1 MAMALDTYANFKTAI
16 ADQLVRTDLTLQIVD
31 CITLFEAEASN
42 ELFRNRRIETTTILV
57 PSNPAA
63 VNVTGAANNGSG
75 LIRLTVSSTSTFTT
89 GQEASVA
96 SVGGT
101 TEANGTW
108 LVTVISGT
116 TMDLQGSTFTNT
128 YTSGGT
134 AQAPQGRAT
143 LPTDFIGWRRL
154 TWTGNPKRELDYVH
168 PSIFT
173 TEFPTFPAIVA
184 VDLPRSF
191 TIEGGYIKIIPID
204 GTPLEFDYFG
214 STPALSSSLNWLF
227 TNRVDAYW
235 NGVLEQIYRYSKDDD
250 QATIYQQAKG
260 AIFDQIKKQQFR
272 EAGALAIRV
281 QGSSYGATP

>member
-16 ADQLVRTDLTLQIVD
+16 ADQLVRTDLTSQIVD
-31 CITLFEAEASN
+31 CITLFEAEASS

-57 PSNPAA
+57 PSNPSS
-63 VNVTGAANNGSG
+63 VNITGTANNGSG

-89 GQEASVA
+89 GQEGTVA

-134 AQAPQGRAT
+134 AQAPQGRMT
-143 LPTDFIGWRRL
+143 LPTDFIGWRRV
-154 TWTGNPKRELDYVH
+154 TWTGNPRVELQYIH

-173 TEFPTFPAIVA
+173 AEFPTFPMLVA
-184 VDLPRSF
+184 VDLPRTF
-191 TIEGGYIKIIPID
+191 TIEGNYLKIMPID

-214 STPALSSSLNWLF
+214 STPALAGSLNWLF

-235 NGVLEQIYRYSKDDD
+235 NGVLEQIYTYSKDYD
-250 QATIYQQAKG
+250 QAAIYQQKKA
-260 AIFDQIKKQQFR
+260 AVFDQIKKQQFR

>member
-1 MAMALDTYANFKTAI
+1 MALDTYANFQAAI
-16 ADQLVRTDLTLQIVD
+16 ADHLIRTDLTTQIVD

-57 PSNPAA
+57 PFNPAA
-63 VNVTGAANNGSG
+63 VNVTGAADNGSG
-75 LIRLTVSSTSTFTT
+75 LIRLTVDSTTTFTT
-89 GQEASVA
+89 GQEGTVA

-101 TEANGTW
+101 TEADGTW
-108 LVTVISGT
+108 LVTVISST
-116 TMDLQGSTFTNT
+116 TLDLQGSTFTNT

-134 AQAPQGRAT
+134 AQAPQGRCT
-143 LPTDFIGWRRL
+143 LPTDFIGWRRV

-173 TEFPTFPAIVA
+173 TEFPTFPAVVLTDI
-184 VDLPRSF
+184 PRSF
-191 TIEGGYIKIIPID
+191 TIEGGYLKIAPVES
-204 GTPLEFDYFG
+204 TPLEFDYFG
-214 STPALSSSLNWLF
+214 STPVLASSLNWLF
-227 TNRVDAYW
+227 TKRVDAYW
-235 NGVLEQIYRYSKDDD
+235 NGVLEQIYRYTKDYE
-250 QATIYQQAKG
+250 QASVYQQAKG

>member
-1 MAMALDTYANFKTAI
+1 MALDTYANFKAAI
-16 ADQLVRTDLTLQIVD
+16 ADHLIRTDLTTQIVD

-63 VNVTGAANNGSG
+63 VNVTGAADNGSG
-75 LIRLTVSSTSTFTT
+75 LIRLTVDSSSTFTT
-89 GQEASVA
+89 GQEGTVA

-101 TEANGTW
+101 TEADGTW
-108 LVTVISGT
+108 LVTVIDGT
-116 TMDLQGSTFTNT
+116 TLDLQGSTFTNT

-134 AQAPQGRAT
+134 AQAPQGRCP

-154 TWTGNPKRELDYVH
+154 TWTGNPRVELQYIH
-168 PSIFT
+168 PSIFSV
-173 TEFPTFPAIVA
+173 EFPAFPAIVA
-184 VDLPRSF
+184 VDLPRTF
-191 TIEGGYIKIIPID
+191 TIEGNYIKILPID

-214 STPALSSSLNWLF
+214 STPALAGSLNWLF

-235 NGVLEQIYRYSKDDD
+235 NGVLEQIYRYTKDYD
-250 QATIYQQAKG
+250 QASVYQQAKG
-260 AIFDQIKKQQFR
+260 AIFDQIKKQQLR